1 MRRMPFFS
9 DLRVRYLDI
18 LVGLGSK
25 LPAQFGH
32 TLFNTVSTQ
41 SLQ

>member
-1 MRRMPFFS
+1 MRRMPFLS
-9 DLRVRYLDI
+9 GSGVRYLEI
-18 LVGLGSK
+18 LGGLGSK

>member
-1 MRRMPFFS
+1 MRRMPFLTGS
-9 DLRVRYLDI
+9 RVRYLEI
-18 LVGLGSK
+18 LEGLGSK
-25 LPAQFGH
+25 PPAQFGH